1 MEYAIGMKTLYH
13 TATRPNARLAVG
25 AALLAALFSTAAMAD
40 DELSAPIDCGMCKEW
55 NQPQKPFRIFGNAW
69 YVGTKELS
77 AILLTG
83 NKGHILLDGAL
94 PQSAPLI
101 AASIKEAGYDIKDVR
116 LIVNSHPHF
125 DHAGGIPALQ
135 RMSGAKVVASPA
147 SAKVL
152 REGVVGPDD
161 PQYDAKKVY
170 RLDPVSKVSVVRDR
184 ETIYIGT
191 IAVTAHLTPG
201 HTPGSTTWSFRACEN
216 GGCLTMV
223 YADSLNPVS
232 TDGFYFTGKGKEQPE
247 ITAQFRQSI
256 RKVASLKCDIVV
268 AAHPGLTNTM
278 QKLAARTAEENPF
291 IEYEGC
297 RDYAADATK
306 RLDKRIATE
315 LADKQKR

>member
-1 MEYAIGMKTLYH
+1 MTKR
-13 TATRPNARLAVG
+13 TAYT
-25 AALLAALFSTAAMAD
+25 ALLAAMLSATAMAH
-40 DELSAPIDCGMCKEW
+40 DEASAPINCGMCKQW

-83 NKGHILLDGAL
+83 PKGHILMDGAL

-101 AASIKEAGYDIKDVR
+101 AANIKEAGYDIEDVK

-152 REGVVGPDD
+152 RDGAIGPDD
-161 PQYDAKKVY
+161 PLYDPKHID
-170 RLDPVSKVSVVRDR
+170 RLDQIGKVSIVRDR
-184 ETIYIGT
+184 ETLYIGT

-201 HTPGSTTWSFRACEN
+201 HTPGSTTWSFRACDES
-216 GGCLTMV
+216 GCLTMV

-232 TDGFYFTGKGKEQPE
+232 SDGFRFTGNGSQPDL
-247 ITAQFRQSI
+247 TPLFRQSI

-268 AAHPGLTNTM
+268 SVHPGLTNTM
-278 QKLAARTAEENPF
+278 EKLAARTKDENPF

-315 LADKQKR
+315 LAEKARR

>member
-1 MEYAIGMKTLYH
+1 MM
-13 TATRPNARLAVG
+13 TRILLPGLL
-25 AALLAALFSTAAMAD
+25 ALLLCSTAALAD
-40 DELSAPIDCGMCKEW
+40 DEASAPINCGMCKEW

-83 NKGHILLDGAL
+83 PKGHILMDGAL

-101 AASIKEAGYDIKDVR
+101 AANIKEAGYDIEDVK

-152 REGVVGPDD
+152 RDGEIGPDD
-161 PQYDAKKVY
+161 PQYDPKHSD
-170 RLDPVSKVSVVRDR
+170 RLDKISKVSIVRDR
-184 ETIYIGT
+184 ETLYIGT
-191 IAVTAHLTPG
+191 IAATAHLTPG
-201 HTPGSTTWSFRACEN
+201 HTPGSTTWSFRACDAS
-216 GGCLTMV
+216 GCLTMV

-232 TDGFYFTGKGKEQPE
+232 TDGFRFTGNGRQPDL
-247 ITAQFRQSI
+247 TPQFRQSI

-268 AAHPGLTNTM
+268 SVHPGLTNTM
-278 QKLAARTAEENPF
+278 QKLAARTKDENPF

-315 LADKQKR
+315 LAEKARR

>member
-1 MEYAIGMKTLYH
+1 M
-13 TATRPNARLAVG
+13 RLTKNLGAC
-25 AALLAALFSTAAMAD
+25 AALLAALFSGAAMAD
-40 DELSAPIDCGMCKEW
+40 DELSAPINCGQCKEW

-83 NKGHILLDGAL
+83 PKGHILLDGAL

-152 REGVVGPDD
+152 REGVLGPDD

-170 RLDPVSKVSVVRDR
+170 RLAPLKKVNVVRDR

-201 HTPGSTTWSFRACEN
+201 HTPGGTTWSFRACEN
-216 GGCLTMV
+216 GGCLTVV

-232 TDGFYFTGKGKEQPE
+232 TDGFHFTGNGKQPD

-256 RKVASLKCDIVV
+256 RKVASLKCDIIV

-278 QKLAARTAEENPF
+278 QKLAARTEDENPF

-315 LADKQKR
+315 LAEKQKR